1 MVISSY
7 PYRFMPGQP
16 GQPGQTPETL
26 ANRSFRVRNLH
37 IFAGTQPG
45 HAGTL
50 RYQDVA
56 GQAKGRI
63 CGPLSLSR
71 IAAHVVHLPRSV
83 PPFSN
88 RSQPRPSVPPWSL
101 VGVVRQGLEALTAA
115 QQVRGWGIGP
125 AGDDVPP
132 CSRHTS
138 AIASQVP
145 ALSTAPPVVSAPFTR
160 TNARQ
165 PGGRGRCLEC
175 RRGILPRFG
184 LRRGPGI
191 APVQHAVPINH
202 RRNRTAPAGYEPRGR
217 APRSAGSRGPATGG
231 LFRCPCGNTPWR
243 PTSAPRPPH
252 RIPCRPRRAKPR

>member
-1 MVISSY
+1 MCLQFAY
-7 PYRFMPGQP
+7 LRRD
-16 GQPGQTPETL
+16 T
-26 ANRSFRVRNLH
+26 
-37 IFAGTQPG
+37 AGTQPG

-56 GQAKGRI
+56 GRAKGRI

-132 CSRHTS
+132 CSRQAS
-138 AIASQVP
+138 AIAGKV
-145 ALSTAPPVVSAPFTR
+145 ATLGTAPPVVPDTLRR

-165 PGGRGRCLEC
+165 PGSRSCGLDC
-175 RRGILPRFG
+175 RRDILPRFG
-184 LRRGPGI
+184 KHRGPGI
-191 APVQHAVPINH
+191 APVQDAVPINH

-217 APRSAGSRGPATGG
+217 APRSAGFHEPTKGG
-231 LFRCPCGNTPWR
+231 LFRCPCGNNPWR
-243 PTSAPRPPH
+243 PTSAPRRPH
-252 RIPCRPRRAKPR
+252 RAPCTPRRAKPH